1 MRYLMDNAAARQQSL
16 GLQFGVSLSAEQV
29 ASLDKSII
37 WWEASSVNGETVMVP
52 KVYLSQKDVSLQ
64 NGSVIAGNNVSL
76 QGGNIT
82 NSGSTVAA
90 QNDLKLDS
98 GNQFSNLNAGLLQA
112 GGDLQLSALG
122 DINNVSSTISGK
134 TVALESVNGDISN
147 ITTTQQWTLDASN
160 NWGQHKFFTET
171 LSGPVASIAALDSLS
186 LKAGNDISVTG
197 AKLGAGGDMRMAAWN
212 DIAITSNKIETGNAQ
227 SGFSHG
233 WQKADATRNSS
244 LSSQGS
250 QLSAGG
256 NLAMQAGHNLDVTAS
271 TLKAGGDGQLAAGND
286 INLNA
291 AATRQSNQNGNYES
305 HSSGVD
311 RTTIS
316 GGGVLQGLVNG
327 NIPQSVAGGINP
339 LMAQTIKAYTTNP
352 DSTVNRE
359 ANLMAHAV
367 WGAVVAQ
374 MSGGNA
380 GAGAAGAFSGELAS
394 RYISEN
400 YYNARTAEEI
410 SRLSES
416 DRQEISLLSTLAAG
430 AAGGLIGDSRAAIVT
445 GAQAGK
451 NAVENNWLSVQE
463 ADRKNQLETKRD
475 YLKQELTPAETKELA
490 DINQAD
496 KARNKAIKSICTDGN
511 KGGAACGA
519 LVGPAQEALKKY
531 GENVSYSLIY
541 KDLYPQDAAN
551 LENVLKGVDAGSIS
565 RDQAITAIAAST
577 HRDWND
583 VAKDYDSAMQ
593 TQAIAVALAGMKGF
607 SSVESQGKNVSR
619 EVKSSTSSS
628 TKPSSETYFRV
639 EGGGSGTQTS
649 QNGIN
654 VNSDG
659 SVTINSGC
667 SGQLCVSTNG
677 PNHAAYYLTN
687 RRQDGTV
694 VVFEVDAKLH
704 KQIMD
709 TAVPQRPISG
719 VPKDPNAPKIVDPTK
734 GQPSVSLEL
743 PKVWDELIEKNSSN
757 ARILTKEEFLNEFGK

>member
-1 MRYLMDNAAARQQSL
+1 QLIAEIGSQAADIARTQGELTAMKKATESMKAVTPAQRAAAEKEWKEANP
-16 GLQFGVSLSAEQV
+16 GLEPA
-29 ASLDKSII
+29 K
-37 WWEASSVNGETVMVP
+37 M
-52 KVYLSQKDVSLQ
+52 
-64 NGSVIAGNNVSL
+64 
-76 QGGNIT
+76 
-82 NSGSTVAA
+82 
-90 QNDLKLDS
+90 
-98 GNQFSNLNAGLLQA
+98 
-112 GGDLQLSALG
+112 
-122 DINNVSSTISGK
+122 DI
-134 TVALESVNGDISN
+134 
-147 ITTTQQWTLDASN
+147 TQQMYQTLYDQALKDTGLGTGGAWQQGIS
-160 NWGQHKFFTET
+160 
-171 LSGPVASIAALDSLS
+171 AA
-186 LKAGNDISVTG
+186 T
-197 AKLGAGGDMRMAAWN
+197 AAV
-212 DIAITSNKIETGNAQ
+212 
-227 SGFSHG
+227 
-233 WQKADATRNSS
+233 
-244 LSSQGS
+244 QG
-250 QLSAGG
+250 LAGG
-256 NLAMQAGHNLDVTAS
+256 NVKAAL
-271 TLKAGGDGQLAAGND
+271 AGGSAPYLAEV
-286 INLNA
+286 IHHQTM
-291 AATRQSNQNGNYES
+291 TRDAKGKD
-305 HSSGVD
+305 V
-311 RTTIS
+311 
-316 GGGVLQGLVNG
+316 VNV
-327 NIPQSVAGGINP
+327 Q
-339 LMAQTIKAYTTNP
+339 
-352 DSTVNRE
+352 
-359 ANLMAHAV
+359 ANLIAHAV
-367 WGAVVAQ
+367 LGAVVAQ
-374 MSGGNA
+374 ASGNNA
-380 GAGAAGAFSGELAS
+380 LSGASGAVAGEYIAQQLYPGVS
-394 RYISEN
+394 RDKLTEAQRQTIS
-400 YYNARTAEEI
+400 A
-410 SRLSES
+410 LG
-416 DRQEISLLSTLAAG
+416 TLAAG
-430 AAGGLIGDSRAAIVT
+430 LAGGLAGDSTGSAVA

-463 ADRKNQLETKRD
+463 ADRKKQLETKRD

-649 QNGIN
+649 QNRIN

-709 TAVPQRPISG
+709 TAVPQRPIPG

-757 ARILTKEEFLNEFGK
+757 ARILTKEGFLNEFGK